1 MRKAARGPVVVAVIL
16 AVFVGAGASLA
27 QQGAPAARAAAPVAA
42 PTASPAPAPAKAPAV
57 VVTEEMRAHQR
68 WVDTLYFVGAFYGF
82 GVLIAVL
89 AFGISRRL
97 RELADGVTSRPFLSA
112 MVFWALLTV
121 VTTVLSLPLDVI
133 SDYVVPHRFSL
144 SDQGLGGWLWDQTK
158 GMLLGIVIGAPLIA
172 LALAGM
178 RRVRRWWL
186 ALWLGSVP
194 VMVFLILI
202 APVVLEPVFNDFKP
216 LADQQLRTELLN
228 LASRAGIEGGRVYQV
243 DKSKQTKTMNAYVNG
258 LGPTKR
264 IVLWD
269 TIIAKMDHEELNVVM
284 AHEMGHYVLH
294 HIWKGLAFALGVLLV
309 AFWLAQR
316 LVEWGTRRWG
326 RVWGFEVPHDPAAVP
341 LLLLVISVFF
351 FFASPVMNGMSRTFE
366 HQADTFAL
374 ELTHLNDAGARAFV
388 KFAEDS
394 KVLPDPPAFIRFW
407 RYSHPTLAERIVY
420 CNSYRPWEKGEPNQ
434 AWRPGGKS

>member
-1 MRKAARGPVVVAVIL
+1 MRERIRGPVVL
-16 AVFVGAGASLA
+16 AVVLATLLGVAASVA
-27 QQGAPAARAAAPVAA
+27 QQGAPAPQTAAVPAAAP
-42 PTASPAPAPAKAPAV
+42 TPALAKAPTV
-57 VVTEEMRAHQR
+57 VVTDEMRAHQR

-89 AFGISRRL
+89 ALGISRRL
-97 RELADGVTSRPFLSA
+97 RDLADRVTSHPFLSA

-121 VTTVLSLPLDVI
+121 VTTVMSLPLDVI

-144 SDQGLGGWLWDQTK
+144 SDQSLGGWVWDQTK
-158 GMLLGIVIGAPLIA
+158 GMLLGIVIGAPLMA
-172 LALAGM
+172 LALVGI

-202 APVVLEPVFNDFKP
+202 APVLLEPVFNTFKP
-216 LADQQLRTELLN
+216 LEDQQLKTELLD

-264 IVLWD
+264 IVMWD
-269 TIIAKMDHEELNVVM
+269 TIIAKMDHEELRFVM
-284 AHEMGHYVLH
+284 GHEMGHYVLH
-294 HIWKGLAFALGVLLV
+294 HIWKGLGFALAVLLV
-309 AFWLAQR
+309 AFWLSQQ
-316 LVEWGTRRWG
+316 LVERATHRWG
-326 RVWGFEVPHDPAAVP
+326 RSWGFDVPHDPAAVP

-351 FFASPVMNGMSRTFE
+351 FLASPVMNGFSRYFE
-366 HQADTFAL
+366 HQSDTFSL
-374 ELTHLNDAGARAFV
+374 ELTHLNDAGVRAFV
-388 KFAEDS
+388 KFAEQS

-420 CNSYRPWEKGEPNQ
+420 CNTYKPWEKGEPNR
-434 AWRPGGKS
+434 AWHAGGKS